1 MIEWVKNVWKE
12 CNDWK
17 RIEKIFGG
25 HELKKNYATRFI
37 KIERLTEII
46 CIIIIR

>member
-12 CNDWK
+12 CNGWK

-25 HELKKNYATRFI
+25 HELKKKLCHTIYKDWKIDRNY
-37 KIERLTEII
+37 LYYYY
-46 CIIIIR
+46 